1 MNSELIHKSA
11 FIDEGASIGKG
22 TRIWHFSHVCKD
34 STIGDNCVLGQ
45 NTYIGPN
52 TKIGHGVK
60 IQNNVSVY
68 EGVELE
74 DDVFCG
80 PGTVFTNVVNPRAFI
95 NRTCE
100 FRKTTIRRGAS
111 LGANSTILSGLTV
124 GQYALVAAGSTVTK
138 NVPDFALV
146 IGTPARIQG
155 WVSKSGINLGM
166 PAKGDATAMCSLTQE
181 RYRLKNDR
189 CELEE

>member
-1 MNSELIHKSA
+1 MNSDLVHRSA
-11 FIDEGASIGKG
+11 FIDAGVSIGEG

-52 TKIGHGVK
+52 TKIGNGVK

-80 PGTVFTNVVNPRAFI
+80 PSMVFTNVVNPRAFI
-95 NRTCE
+95 NRTGE
-100 FRKTTIRRGAS
+100 FRKTTIRKGAS
-111 LGANSTILSGLTV
+111 LGANSTILSGITV
-124 GQYALVAAGSTVTK
+124 GRYALVAAGATVTK

-166 PAKGDATAMCSLTQE
+166 PVKGDATAMCSLTQE